1 MNRISLNKSVAT
13 ILATLMAL
21 TVFAA
26 IPASAESA
34 MPSDR
39 AWGVSYDWA
48 EYGEDVHTLT
58 GLNIDEILAK
68 FTEAAEEAGF
78 EMLVAQVSIGESM
91 FFIEQS
97 VGAET
102 TVDDSRGNAH
112 QVTEHITELTVV
124 NAMLFDMIML
134 MEWEDLDAGNDDED
148 PTQQGAAI
156 DFSMQ
161 MSLDVLLSLDSKYIS
176 IFFNAV
182 S

>member
-1 MNRISLNKSVAT
+1 
-13 ILATLMAL
+13 
-21 TVFAA
+21 
-26 IPASAESA
+26 

-112 QVTEHITELTVV
+112 QVTEHIT
-124 NAMLFDMIML
+124 
-134 MEWEDLDAGNDDED
+134 
-148 PTQQGAAI
+148 
-156 DFSMQ
+156 
-161 MSLDVLLSLDSKYIS
+161 
-176 IFFNAV
+176 AV
-182 S
+182 SYTHLTLPTNREV